1 MFVSVLF
8 ALGRLGNLMKCIF
21 CAEEIQADAIV
32 CRFCGA
38 VKANGE
44 WKSPQLRSGAAVDSA
59 RKGRFTIRT
68 AGVLFVVS
76 AIIELISVT
85 GETPLFGAVRGGA
98 VAVLYHLVYVAL
110 FLALGV
116 GLWTG
121 RRWGYRLVFAGTFFY
136 TLDRSLYLVDRE
148 TMEAHLMQQLQQYG
162 EILDLIGKS
171 SFLEMLVLATVLSV
185 GFWWSFA
192 LYIYVR
198 RSYFRA

>member
-1 MFVSVLF
+1 
-8 ALGRLGNLMKCIF
+8 MK
-21 CAEEIQADAIV
+21 D
-32 CRFCGA
+32 
-38 VKANGE
+38 NGE
-44 WKSPQLRSGAAVDSA
+44 WNAPPPRPGGAVDSA
-59 RKGRFTIRT
+59 RKGRFTIRS
-68 AGVLFVVS
+68 AGVLFVAS
-76 AIIELISVT
+76 AIFELFFVT
-85 GETPLFGAVRGGA
+85 TEIPLFGELRGGA
-98 VAVLYHLVYVAL
+98 IAVLYHLVYVTL

-162 EILDLIGKS
+162 EILDLIEKS
-171 SFLEMLVLATVLSV
+171 SFLEMMVLATVLSV